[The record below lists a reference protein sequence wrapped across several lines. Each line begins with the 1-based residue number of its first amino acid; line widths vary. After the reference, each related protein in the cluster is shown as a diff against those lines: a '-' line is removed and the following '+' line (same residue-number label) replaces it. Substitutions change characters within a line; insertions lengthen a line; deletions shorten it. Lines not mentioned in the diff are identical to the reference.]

1 VIEVML
7 AVRLPLDC
15 TLDRSDPDVLILLS
29 NIVSVFSCLNSRDTT
44 QQATEQKIWEDHEK

>member
-29 NIVSVFSCLNSRDTT
+29 NIVSVVSCLNSRDTT
-44 QQATEQKIWEDHEK
+44 QQAAEQKIWEDHEK